1 MFFCIEIVKGINVFE
16 VFMTDGMIHIYTY
29 SSLNFDEKDEETGI
43 IKTGSVMEE
52 FITVLLY
59 HKSKK
64 KSYVD
69 ESLEIDNDLY
79 FRYKNSSGLK
89 EFANFSYE

>member
-1 MFFCIEIVKGINVFE
+1 MNVDKNIE
-16 VFMTDGMIHIYTY
+16 VFITDGMMHINTY

-43 IKTGSVMEE
+43 IKTGSVIEE

-64 KSYVD
+64 KSFVN
-69 ESLEIDNDLY
+69 ENMEIENDHY

-89 EFANFSYE
+89 ELANFSYD

>member
-1 MFFCIEIVKGINVFE
+1 MNVDQKIEVIIN
-16 VFMTDGMIHIYTY
+16 DGMIHIYTY
-29 SSLNFDEKDEETGI
+29 SDLSFDEKDAETGV

-59 HKSKK
+59 HGSKK
-64 KSYVD
+64 KSYVF
-69 ESLEIDNDLY
+69 ENIEIENDLY

-89 EFANFSYE
+89 EISNFSFD